1 MQFIIKIIGI
11 LKETEDI
18 FMYRPPFEIT
28 NNIIAD
34 IAEIAEMTGKMT
46 ATSQLGRDL
55 MLRRKNR
62 ISTVY
67 SSLAIENNAL
77 TPEQVTA
84 VLNGK
89 HVIAPPKDIVEV
101 KNAYEIYEH
110 MDTLDPYSV
119 DDILKAH
126 GVMMRGLNDE
136 TGNFRTRPV
145 GVVDSKTGRI
155 IHFGTLPDYI
165 YNAVTD
171 LLNWAKTTDVHML
184 VKSSVFHYEF
194 ELIHPFADGN
204 GRMGRLWHTLMLS
217 KWNPLFAWL
226 PIESMIHDRQAEYYG
241 VINNCNN
248 AGSSTEFIAFML
260 DVIKNVLKENEMSE
274 KTSEIMSELEKSR
287 LDVINKFLSE
297 NNSITSKEAV
307 KLLGISERTAQRLLK
322 KAEGMGIVRS
332 KGTTKNKCY
341 YI

>member
-1 MQFIIKIIGI
+1 MQFIIKIIDI
-11 LKETEDI
+11 LKENEDI

-34 IAEIAEMTGKMT
+34 IAEIAEMTGKIT

-89 HVIAPPKDIVEV
+89 HVIAPPKDIMEV

-119 DDILKAH
+119 DDLLKAH

-136 TGNFRTRPV
+136 TGKFRARPV

-241 VINNCNN
+241 VINSCNN
-248 AGSSTEFIAFML
+248 AGSSTEFIVFML

-322 KAEGMGIVRS
+322 KAEGMGLVRS

>member
-1 MQFIIKIIGI
+1 M
-11 LKETEDI
+11 
-18 FMYRPPFEIT
+18 
-28 NNIIAD
+28 
-34 IAEIAEMTGKMT
+34 
-46 ATSQLGRDL
+46 
-55 MLRRKNR
+55 
-62 ISTVY
+62 
-67 SSLAIENNAL
+67 
-77 TPEQVTA
+77 
-84 VLNGK
+84 
-89 HVIAPPKDIVEV
+89 
-101 KNAYEIYEH
+101 
-110 MDTLDPYSV
+110 
-119 DDILKAH
+119 
-126 GVMMRGLNDE
+126 
-136 TGNFRTRPV
+136 
-145 GVVDSKTGRI
+145 
-155 IHFGTLPDYI
+155 
-165 YNAVTD
+165 TD